1 MRKLIAQIKNVTYVY
16 DRNQSVKRLLFQIFA
31 GNEKRKKLTIHFL
44 NAVLYG
50 DETPHITD
58 VLFIDKDKEPKQAD
72 GKLVKLDILART
84 DTGMFIDI
92 EVQIQRH
99 PHLAERF
106 LYYWAEMY
114 GGQLKRGDEYSALKP
129 AVSIVLMDFDYL
141 PEESWHNVYHICNDV
156 SKQVLTY
163 HFAMHFIELKK
174 FRYSD
179 IKSLHRLGKWTAYFS
194 NCSAEETEELAMS
207 DPIMKEVV
215 NAEMA
220 FTEDEIMRRQYTQRE
235 KALRDY
241 RSDMAEAR
249 REGKR
254 EGKQEGKREGKYE
267 EKLSITVN
275 MLRMGMDISLI
286 AEATGLSETEVELLK
301 KKMP

>member
-1 MRKLIAQIKNVTYVY
+1 
-16 DRNQSVKRLLFQIFA
+16 
-31 GNEKRKKLTIHFL
+31 
-44 NAVLYG
+44 
-50 DETPHITD
+50 
-58 VLFIDKDKEPKQAD
+58 
-72 GKLVKLDILART
+72 
-84 DTGMFIDI
+84 
-92 EVQIQRH
+92 
-99 PHLAERF
+99 
-106 LYYWAEMY
+106 MY
-114 GGQLKRGDEYSALKP
+114 GGQLRRGDEYSALKP

-156 SKQVLTY
+156 SKQVLTH

-220 FTEDEIMRRQYTQRE
+220 FTEDEIMRRQEMAFTEDEIMRRQYAQRE

-249 REGKR
+249 REGEQKGRR

-267 EKLSITVN
+267 EKLSITLN

-286 AEATGLSETEVELLK
+286 AKATGLSEADIELLK
-301 KKMP
+301 TKLT

>member
-1 MRKLIAQIKNVTYVY
+1 M
-16 DRNQSVKRLLFQIFA
+16 
-31 GNEKRKKLTIHFL
+31 
-44 NAVLYG
+44 
-50 DETPHITD
+50 
-58 VLFIDKDKEPKQAD
+58 
-72 GKLVKLDILART
+72 
-84 DTGMFIDI
+84 
-92 EVQIQRH
+92 
-99 PHLAERF
+99 AERF

-114 GGQLKRGDEYSALKP
+114 GGQLRRGDEYSALKP

-156 SKQVLTY
+156 SKQVLTH

-249 REGKR
+249 RE
-254 EGKQEGKREGKYE
+254 
-267 EKLSITVN
+267 EKSFIAVN

-286 AEATGLSETEVELLK
+286 AKATGLAETEVELLRK
-301 KKMP
+301 KLL

>member
-1 MRKLIAQIKNVTYVY
+1 MTSSFALTLLPGRQMDSPVSLSPKMMTAMVRTNGVNGMAAVWESTAGVWYNKVKIPLCEVIAQIKEVTYVINRLNDFY
-16 DRNQSVKRLLFQIFA
+16 VKYLL
-31 GNEKRKKLTIHFL
+31 GNEKRKNLTIHFL

-58 VLFIDKDKEPKQAD
+58 VSFIDKDKEPKQAD

-84 DTGMFIDI
+84 DTGMLIDI

-99 PHLAERF
+99 PHLDERF

-114 GGQLKRGDEYSALKP
+114 GGQLRRGDEYSALKP

-156 SKQVLTY
+156 SKQVLTH

-220 FTEDEIMRRQYTQRE
+220 FTEDEIMRRNHAAAVR
-235 KALRDY
+235 A
-241 RSDMAEAR
+241 A
-249 REGKR
+249 GK
-254 EGKQEGKREGKYE
+254 
-267 EKLSITVN
+267 SP
-275 MLRMGMDISLI
+275 
-286 AEATGLSETEVELLK
+286 AGL
-301 KKMP
+301 PQ

>member
-1 MRKLIAQIKNVTYVY
+1 MYTTEIN
-16 DRNQSVKRLLFQIFA
+16 RLNDFYFKYLL
-31 GNEKRKKLTIHFL
+31 GNEKRKNLTIHFL

-58 VLFIDKDKEPKQAD
+58 VVFIDKDKEPQQTD
-72 GKLVKLDILART
+72 SKLVKLDILART
-84 DTGMFIDI
+84 DAGMLIDI

-114 GGQLKRGDEYSALKP
+114 GGQLKRDDEYSALKP
-129 AVSIVLMDFDYL
+129 AVSIVLMDFEYL

-156 SKQVLTY
+156 SKQVLTH

-249 REGKR
+249 REGR
-254 EGKQEGKREGKYE
+254 QEGILEGKREGILEGKREGRQE
-267 EKLSITVN
+267 EKVSIAVN
-275 MLRMGMDISLI
+275 MLRLGIDASHI
-286 AEATGLSETEVELLK
+286 AAATGLSMADVELLK
-301 KKMP
+301 TKLP